1 MSEITVVMASY
12 NGEAYIEE
20 QINSI
25 LSGTFQD
32 FLIQIYDDGS
42 TDRTREI
49 VKEIAKEHPG
59 RVELFCNAKN
69 KGVVRNFIEGAKNS
83 DAPYVMFSDQ
93 DDVWLPEKLS
103 KSLAGIKKREKE
115 VGEGMP
121 VVFFTDVKVVNGE
134 LMEIAPSFHE
144 SSRLDARK
152 TDLPHLLMENKMN
165 GCTMI
170 INRAVVEKLG
180 SVPGKLRMHDW
191 WIGLIGAAFGDVS
204 YLPEATLLYRQHEG
218 NVVGSQSFLNYV
230 RDRLSSVQRQREALK
245 KTEEQAEDFLEVF
258 GEELSEEKREVVEAF
273 AALRRESFIRK
284 RYLLIKYG
292 FWKTGLIRNIGVF
305 LLI

>member
-273 AALRRESFIRK
+273 AALRREGFIRK